1 MSASDPKRSFDSRSC
16 QRSSYECASARRGA
30 EAYRKLAKEMRVL
43 AEAAQDLSNRAK
55 LLMAADNYERT
66 AASFDVIERSKAKIR
81 MR

>member
-1 MSASDPKRSFDSRSC
+1 MSAALTAVGAHRVKLES
-16 QRSSYECASARRGA
+16 A

-43 AEAAQDLSNRAK
+43 ADAAQDLSNRAK
-55 LLMAADNYERT
+55 LIMAADNYERT

>member
-1 MSASDPKRSFDSRSC
+1 MKLES
-16 QRSSYECASARRGA
+16 A

-66 AASFDVIERSKAKIR
+66 ATSFDVIERSKAKIR